1 MHALIIEDD
10 MLVALILEDLLR
22 DLGFSSFDWAP
33 TQDEAV
39 AAAKRRPPD
48 LMTVDIRLQDG
59 NGIEAA
65 RRISAE
71 HSSPMLFVTGNDAV
85 VRHIPQAAIVTKP
98 VTALGLR
105 SAYLWAMHGEGAA

>member
-1 MHALIIEDD
+1 

-33 TQDEAV
+33 TQEDAV
-39 AAAKRRPPD
+39 EAAKRHPPD
-48 LMTVDIRLQDG
+48 LITVDIRLNEG
-59 NGIEAA
+59 NGIEAM

-71 HSSPMLFVTGNDAV
+71 RPAPTVFVTGNDAV
-85 VRHIPQAAIVTKP
+85 LRHLPEAVVVSKP

-105 SAYLWAMHGEGAA
+105 SAYLWAMHGL